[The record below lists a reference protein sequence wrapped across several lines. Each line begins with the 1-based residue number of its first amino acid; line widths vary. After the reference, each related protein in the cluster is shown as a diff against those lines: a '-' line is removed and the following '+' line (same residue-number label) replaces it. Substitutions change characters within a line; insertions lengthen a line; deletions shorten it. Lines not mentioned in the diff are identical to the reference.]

1 MLYHFLFLH
10 LQSRYRYNSTK
21 PSFDFIDHGDGFVC
35 TLTLPSSDVLSPLE
49 GPKAR
54 SKQKAKRLVC
64 LDACKRLH
72 QLRVLDDFLCLS
84 VEKPP
89 PGISIK
95 TAVHSSSDSSNDGV
109 GT

>member
-1 MLYHFLFLH
+1 MFLH
-10 LQSRYRYNSTK
+10 LLSCYRYSTTK
-21 PSFDFIDHGDGFVC
+21 PSFQFIDHGDGFVC

-72 QLRVLDDFLCLS
+72 QLGVLDDFLCPS
-84 VEKPP
+84 VEKSP

-95 TAVHSSSDSSNDGV
+95 TTVHSSSDGV